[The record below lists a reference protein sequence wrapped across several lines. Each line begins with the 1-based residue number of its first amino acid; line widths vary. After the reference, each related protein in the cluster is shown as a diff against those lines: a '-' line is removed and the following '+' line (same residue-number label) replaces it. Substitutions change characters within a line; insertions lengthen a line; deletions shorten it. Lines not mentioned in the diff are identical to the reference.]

1 MKVNGRIAEIKDSVA
16 VETEEAKPMYKS
28 HDHEEV
34 PVQLLTNADNQFQVI
49 F

>member
-1 MKVNGRIAEIKDSVA
+1 MKVNGRIPEIKDSA
-16 VETEEAKPMYKS
+16 ETEEAKPMYKS

-34 PVQLLTNADNQFQVI
+34 PVQLLTNTDNQFQVI